1 MSEGPRLVL
10 AGHVTRDQVAGPVGD
25 EHGERPGGQLANR
38 ARLGGP
44 PSYCGLAAAR
54 LGVPAAIV
62 TAAPPDEPLLRP
74 LREAGLR
81 LHVAP
86 SPVMTT
92 FALHH
97 HGGERTLFLRERA
110 RSLAPADIPEALR
123 GAPIA
128 FVGPVAGECDRVFVD
143 ALGARFVG
151 VGLQG
156 WLRTAAADGR
166 VVPAL
171 APEALEP
178 PRLDAAVLSE
188 HDHPDAESIA
198 RRFAERG
205 AVVAL
210 TRGAR
215 GATVLWH
222 GGRSDVPGAPANEV
236 DSTGAGD
243 VFGLVFTLRLAEGQR
258 PEAAAGAAAAAAARV
273 VEGPGIGNL

>member
-10 AGHVTRDQVAGPVGD
+10 AGHVTRDEVAGSVGD
-25 EHGERPGGQLANR
+25 ENGKRSGGHLANG

-44 PSYCGLAAAR
+44 VSYCGLAAAR

-62 TAAPPDEPLLRP
+62 TVAPPDEPLLRP
-74 LREAGLR
+74 LRQAGLR

-86 SPVMTT
+86 GAVMTT

-97 HGGERTLFLRERA
+97 QGGERTLFLKARA
-110 RSLAPADIPEALR
+110 RSLVPADIPDGLR
-123 GAPIA
+123 AAPVA
-128 FVGPVAGECDRVFVD
+128 FVGPVAGECDRAFLD
-143 ALGARFVG
+143 ALAARFVG

-171 APEALEP
+171 APEVLEP

-188 HDHPDAESIA
+188 HDHPEAESIA

-205 AVVAL
+205 AVVAV

-215 GATVLWH
+215 GATVLWR
-222 GGRSDVPGAPANEV
+222 GGRVDVPGAPANEV

-243 VFGLVFTLRLAEGQR
+243 VFGLVFTLRLADGER
-258 PEAAAGAAAAAAARV
+258 PETAARAAALAAARV
-273 VEGPGIGNL
+273 VEGPGIGRL

>member
-1 MSEGPRLVL
+1 MSEAPRLVL
-10 AGHVTRDQVAGPVGD
+10 AGHVTRDEVAGPTAEQGAP
-25 EHGERPGGQLANR
+25 HI
-38 ARLGGP
+38 RLGGP

-62 TAAPPDEPLLRP
+62 TVAPPAEPLLRP

-86 SPVMTT
+86 WAVMTT
-92 FALHH
+92 FALSHD
-97 HGGERTLFLRERA
+97 GGERTLFLRERA
-110 RSLAPADIPEALR
+110 RSLAPADLPDGLR
-123 GAPIA
+123 GAPVA
-128 FVGPVAGECDRVFVD
+128 FVGPVAAECDREFLK

-156 WLRTAAADGR
+156 WLRTATADGR

-171 APEALEP
+171 APEALDP
-178 PRLDAAVLSE
+178 PPVGAAVLSE
-188 HDHPDAESIA
+188 QDHPDGEAIA

-205 AVVAL
+205 AVVAV

-215 GATVLWH
+215 GATVLWR
-222 GGRSDVPGAPANEV
+222 GGRAEVPAAPATER

-243 VFGLVFTLRLAEGQR
+243 VFGLVFTLRLAGGEG
-258 PEAAAGAAAAAAARV
+258 PEAAARAAAEAAARV
-273 VEGPGIGNL
+273 VEGPGIGRL